1 MALYPVNL
9 KVTDRLCVVV
19 GGGNVACRKVRNL
32 LGCGA
37 VVRVVSPRVDPELE
51 KVIRQNSIEWLRREY
66 AEGDVQGAF
75 LVFAATDNPGVQE
88 QVAVEATKNRIMLNC
103 ADDPAGSDFHVPAH
117 FRRGDLLVT
126 ISTNGGSPALSK
138 QVRLKLEKDIGPEY
152 ESVVGL
158 LSLVREAIVSRD
170 QDSVTHGE
178 IFRNLL
184 KKNIVELVH
193 ASNWFDVQMLLLDE
207 LPADVDSADL
217 VRRFLDTYDS

>member
-9 KVTDRLCVVV
+9 KITDRLCVVV

-51 KVIRQNSIEWLRREY
+51 KLIRQNNIEWIGREY
-66 AEGDVQGAF
+66 VEGDLLGAF
-75 LVFAATDNPGVQE
+75 VVFAATDNPGVQR
-88 QVAVEATKNRIMLNC
+88 QVSAEAKKNRIILNC

-138 QVRLKLEKDIGPEY
+138 QVRLKLEKEIGPEY

-158 LSLVREAIVSRD
+158 LSLVREAIVGRD
-170 QDSVTHGE
+170 KDSVTHGE

-184 KKNIVELVH
+184 QENIVELIH
-193 ASNWFDVQMLLLDE
+193 DSNWFDVQMLLLDE

-217 VRRFLDTYDS
+217 MRRFLDIYDT